1 MVVEEVAVAGNEM
14 SLSNMVL
21 GFYEEAGDGES
32 WPDGAAGLGDGGSD
46 DEESGGAESRAFW
59 KEQRSQLHEALA
71 KMSSAERR
79 IQADAE
85 EAIREMHAA
94 GAGAGACSC
103 ASRTAAVAAAG
114 CRGCALR
121 FLAERLRD
129 AGYNSAICRSKW
141 PRSPDIPSGE
151 HSYVDVV
158 VPTRSG
164 KAVRVVIEPSFRG
177 EFEMA
182 RGGAEYR
189 ALVAALPEVFV
200 GRAER
205 LRGVVRAM
213 CAAAK
218 QCARESGM
226 HMAPWRKQRYMEAK
240 WLATPS
246 AERVVAPGAAAAV
259 AVGSPETD
267 RQKLPPP
274 PKFRASMLTLDFGG
288 RTAVEV
294 V

>member
-1 MVVEEVAVAGNEM
+1 MVVAEAAAGNEM

-21 GFYEEAGDGES
+21 GFYEEAEMARRTTAEAA
-32 WPDGAAGLGDGGSD
+32 AAGNGDGSD
-46 DEESGGAESRAFW
+46 DEGSSSSTTGGAESRAFW
-59 KEQRSQLHEALA
+59 QEQRTLLHEALA
-71 KMSSAERR
+71 KRSSAESR

-85 EAIREMHAA
+85 EAVRQMRATP
-94 GAGAGACSC
+94 GGVCSC
-103 ASRTAAVAAAG
+103 ASRAVAGG

-121 FLAERLRD
+121 FVAERLSD

-141 PRSPDIPSGE
+141 PRTPEIPSGE

-164 KAVRVVIEPSFRG
+164 KAVRVVIEPGFRG

-200 GRAER
+200 GRSEK
-205 LRGVVRAM
+205 LRAVVRVM
-213 CAAAK
+213 CDAAR
-218 QCARESGM
+218 QCARDNGL

-240 WLATPS
+240 WLGTP
-246 AERVVAPGAAAAV
+246 ERVAPGAAGGAAAV
-259 AVGSPETD
+259 AVGSPEKQP
-267 RQKLPPP
+267 R
-274 PKFRASMLTLDFGG
+274 FRASMLTLDLGG

>member
-1 MVVEEVAVAGNEM
+1 MVVGGEAAAGSEM

-21 GFYEEAGDGES
+21 GFYEEAERERCPADG
-32 WPDGAAGLGDGGSD
+32 GVAAGGDDSD
-46 DEESGGAESRAFW
+46 DEGSSGGGESKAFW
-59 KEQRSQLHEALA
+59 QEQRAQLHDALA
-71 KMSSAERR
+71 KTSAAESR
-79 IQADAE
+79 IQADTEDAVRQMR
-85 EAIREMHAA
+85 AAA
-94 GAGAGACSC
+94 GGVCSC
-103 ASRTAAVAAAG
+103 ASRAAAAGG

-121 FLAERLRD
+121 FVAERLRD
-129 AGYNSAICRSKW
+129 AGYNSAVCRSKW
-141 PRSPDIPSGE
+141 SRTPDIPSGE
-151 HSYVDVV
+151 HTYVDVV

-164 KAVRVVIEPSFRG
+164 KAVRVVIELNFRA

-182 RGGAEYR
+182 RGGAEYK

-200 GRAER
+200 GRSEK
-205 LRGVVRAM
+205 LRSVVRVM

-218 QCARESGM
+218 QCARENNM

-240 WLATPS
+240 WLGTP
-246 AERVVAPGAAAAV
+246 ERVAPGAGDAAGAAAAV
-259 AVGSPETD
+259 AVGSPEK
-267 RQKLPPP
+267 Q

>member
-1 MVVEEVAVAGNEM
+1 MVVVEAAAGNEM

-21 GFYEEAGDGES
+21 GFYEEAERER
-32 WPDGAAGLGDGGSD
+32 WPDGTAAGDGSD
-46 DEESGGAESRAFW
+46 DEGSGRGAAESRAFW
-59 KEQRSQLHEALA
+59 KEHHSQLKEALG

-85 EAIREMHAA
+85 EAIRQMRASA
-94 GAGAGACSC
+94 SGSCSC
-103 ASRTAAVAAAG
+103 ANRTVAAAAAGNGG
-114 CRGCALR
+114 CRGCTLR

-141 PRSPDIPSGE
+141 SRSPDIPSGE
-151 HSYVDVV
+151 HTYVDVV
-158 VPTRSG
+158 APTRSG

-189 ALVAALPEVFV
+189 ALVASLPDVFV

-205 LRGVVRAM
+205 LRGVVRVM

-240 WLATPS
+240 WLATP
-246 AERVVAPGAAAAV
+246 ERVGDCAGDDAVA
-259 AVGSPETD
+259 AVGSPP
-267 RQKLPPP
+267 LPEVNRVQTR
-274 PKFRASMLTLDFGG
+274 FRKSMLTLDFGG